1 MRLYQENFE
10 ENSLP
15 SIIALAFLP
24 YLVYLAP
31 HSPHKH
37 IISNYFV
44 LGIFFLIL
52 TFRIIF
58 LFSPPKKYSLS
69 ISKTLI
75 LLTSAWWSFVFIG
88 ELYYSQS
95 FEFIDTILFI
105 IILGVTSAGSFS
117 MFKRKDLVLPYILI
131 MTIPS
136 FFGVLFY
143 GHEISHSL
151 SYALLLFGGFNV
163 AYSLR
168 NNKIWLDLVKNRKI
182 ITKKSKELSAKNRLL
197 EEALEEAKTAAKVKS
212 EFLANMSHEIRTPMN
227 GIIGATDILQDMPLE
242 DEAQKM
248 LSIISKSGNSLLRI
262 INDILDFSKI
272 EAGKLD
278 IDEIPFNLQ
287 KALDEVVE
295 LFRIKANKKNLEFIY
310 SFDNR
315 IKHLV
320 IGDEVRINQILINL
334 LGNAIKFTN
343 EGHIIL
349 KVNIINDGKES
360 YLIKFSI
367 EDTGVGIPS
376 NKQKQIFESFTQAD
390 GSTTRKFGGT
400 GLGTTISRMLVDL
413 MNGTIGLISPNP
425 NLKSNKGCIF
435 HFTIPLKKGDA
446 IVKKELFDGSLK
458 GKKALII
465 DDNRINNI
473 VIENMLNNISIDA
486 KSVLSGE
493 EAEKIILEDI
503 DFDLVFVDYNMPE
516 KNGFDVFVKLKP
528 LLPKDAKFIMISSN
542 TTDINITK
550 VLKHGFDAC
559 LFKPIK
565 QIDLYNSLSKVY
577 GLRKITEKTTKK
589 ETKTIDIPH
598 NFKVLL
604 VEDNLINQKV
614 ALSVFKQINI
624 SADVA
629 NHGKEAL
636 DMIQKKDYDII
647 FMDVQMPIMDGF
659 ETVTKL
665 RTNGNDTVII
675 AMTANAMKGDREKC
689 LRIGM
694 NDYISKPFKKNDLYV
709 VFEKWIPIIRKED

>member
-1 MRLYQENFE
+1 
-10 ENSLP
+10 
-15 SIIALAFLP
+15 
-24 YLVYLAP
+24 
-31 HSPHKH
+31 
-37 IISNYFV
+37 
-44 LGIFFLIL
+44 
-52 TFRIIF
+52 
-58 LFSPPKKYSLS
+58 
-69 ISKTLI
+69 
-75 LLTSAWWSFVFIG
+75 
-88 ELYYSQS
+88 
-95 FEFIDTILFI
+95 
-105 IILGVTSAGSFS
+105 
-117 MFKRKDLVLPYILI
+117 

-151 SYALLLFGGFNV
+151 SYALLLFGGFNI
-163 AYSLR
+163 AYALR
-168 NNKIWLDLVKNRKI
+168 NNKIWLDLVENRKI
-182 ITKKSKELSAKNRLL
+182 NSQKTKELSAKNHLL

-248 LSIISKSGNSLLRI
+248 ISIISKSGNSLLRI

-343 EGHIIL
+343 KGHIIL
-349 KVNIINDGKES
+349 KISIINDSKES

-367 EDTGVGIPS
+367 EDTGVGIPP

-400 GLGTTISRMLVDL
+400 GLGTTISRMLVEL

-435 HFTIPLKKGDA
+435 HFTIPLKKGA
-446 IVKKELFDGSLK
+446 PIVRKELFDGSLK

-473 VIENMLNNISIDA
+473 VIENMLNNISIEA

-493 EAEKIILEDI
+493 EAEKTILENI
-503 DFDLVFVDYNMPE
+503 DFDLVFIDYNMPE
-516 KNGFDVFVKLKP
+516 KNGFDVFDKLKP
-528 LLPKDAKFIMISSN
+528 NFSKNTKFIMISSN
-542 TTDINITK
+542 TTDVNITK
-550 VLKHGFDAC
+550 VLKHGFDTC

-589 ETKTIDIPH
+589 ETKTIDIPQ

-647 FMDVQMPIMDGF
+647 FMDVQMPVMDGF

-665 RTNGNDTVII
+665 RTSGNDTVII

-689 LRIGM
+689 LRVGM

-709 VFEKWIPIIRKED
+709 VFEKWIPIIQKED